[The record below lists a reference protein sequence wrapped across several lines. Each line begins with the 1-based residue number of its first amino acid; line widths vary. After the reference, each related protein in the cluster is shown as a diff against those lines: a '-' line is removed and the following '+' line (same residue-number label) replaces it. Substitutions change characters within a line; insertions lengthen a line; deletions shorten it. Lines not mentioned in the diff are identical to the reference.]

1 MKDHIK
7 LIISRNDPA
16 FLDMLDNF
24 RDYINDAVQD
34 SLFEYD
40 PEVLKFA
47 DIDPNRDR
55 DSLEITKDLMSGY
68 EFDVFLQKALLNYG
82 LNGLVFIIEDVDE
95 IDSYISEHPILKS
108 VCSYLDFMERI
119 YDDATTTVEE
129 DILHQGM
136 ISILEKL
143 GYKVTR

>member
-7 LIISRNDPA
+7 LIISRNDPK
-16 FLDMLDNF
+16 FLDGLDTF

-40 PEVLKFA
+40 PEVRKFA
-47 DIDPNRDR
+47 DIDPDR
-55 DSLEITKDLMSGY
+55 DSLEITKDLTSGY

-82 LNGLVFIIEDVDE
+82 LNGLVFISDDDDE
-95 IDSYISEHPILKS
+95 IDSYISEHPVLKS

-119 YDDATTTVEE
+119 YEDATTTVEE
-129 DILHQGM
+129 DILHKDM